1 MRNKKGIVLITL
13 IIIIA
18 VILVIGGISAF
29 IIIKNSNDNNG
40 EQSIETQFNGTKNNS
55 ETNITTNVVYNDS
68 SRNIK
73 STYTFDEAT
82 SQFAFKEYETTLVF
96 KQNDNV
102 KLSGITLSRP
112 LSNVVSF
119 YYEKN
124 DATYFTFQ
132 FEESSSTNVNEF
144 VNNFKNGV
152 LGGGKKP
159 LSFENINIIESKDEY
174 VFISCQQTGNSSY
187 SYYFAKQIG
196 DKVFYA
202 HYNSLFE
209 VDDDEKVG
217 YQVAINR
224 GKSEMLI
231 GFKELFS
238 ALSIDDNK
246 EPYICDKIMNVP
258 IVLNKQIKNYEFIDS
273 IQVVHSKTS
282 TANYRNYMKGFVT
295 LYSEDNKR
303 VEVHYDAEQ
312 LYNKIEWNKNLS
324 SNIKYS
330 DEDNF
335 FGVKVNNIT
344 QIFNI
349 NRYEN
354 IDNEKSFNEYLTKFF
369 N

>member
-124 DATYFTFQ
+124 NSTYFNFQ
-132 FEESSSTNVNEF
+132 FEESGSTNVNEF
-144 VNNFKNGV
+144 INNFKNGV